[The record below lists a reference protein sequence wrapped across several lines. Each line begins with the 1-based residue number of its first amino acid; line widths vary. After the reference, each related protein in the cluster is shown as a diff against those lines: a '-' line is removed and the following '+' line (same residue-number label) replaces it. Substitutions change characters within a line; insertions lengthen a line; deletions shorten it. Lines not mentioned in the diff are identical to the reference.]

1 MKTNNGAVVFLFA
14 AVLGMAGLGFP
25 FGQFPLPAQEPAK
38 KLPPLAARLARTSW
52 INTNK
57 VTFEW
62 DDKGRFF
69 HSGKEREYQVIDD
82 SRLKIVFGE
91 NHVDTL
97 VFDAQLTSFEQFSTR
112 EPKLRPLFTGKVVAR
127 SEAAEKAERERR
139 EVIAKAERERQEAF
153 AKERAEVI
161 APPRRK
167 RTTCRR

>member
-1 MKTNNGAVVFLFA
+1 MGRSYSSSRPCWAWLGLVFRS
-14 AVLGMAGLGFP
+14 VSFP
-25 FGQFPLPAQEPAK
+25 SRLKSQRK
-38 KLPPLAARLARTSW
+38 KLPPLAARLAGTKW

-97 VFDAQLTSFEQFSTR
+97 VFDAQLTSFEQFKQR
-112 EPKLRPLFTGKVVAR
+112 ELNFARFLRAKLSQEARPLKKLSVSDGGD
-127 SEAAEKAERERR
+127 
-139 EVIAKAERERQEAF
+139 RQG
-153 AKERAEVI
+153 
-161 APPRRK
+161 
-167 RTTCRR
+167 